1 MADNTLSN
9 HDFYFLES
17 ALNEDDEHVE
27 LTFHINEYKTF
38 KDVPAVHISDREQL
52 FQKTLVHFLAET
64 PCVIACNTKAD
75 AKYFRQ
81 RLWDETTDVKLRA
94 RLRIYTGDTKSST
107 NIAQEVKYWY
117 LSVVIH
123 SPKISTG
130 IDYHPETPIDVF
142 YVGRGENTVCPAT
155 AVQMVTRTRSIKTL
169 YICLDR
175 MRNTP
180 KYQNEAEMNANL
192 DMLQNSY
199 QQITQRYRT
208 LPEHFALAELN
219 ERTWC
224 KRQLKDVYSENK
236 FSKGYRAWL
245 WNEEIM
251 KASWVFNFNTYLRK
265 RGFIVIEEE
274 PGAQI
279 LLQDP
284 EVRTNVMK
292 KCDQDLMAELNLWKG
307 GKDTQD
313 AELFDGRLA
322 CVREFHKNT
331 KNDDQSMQLSRSKQH
346 LNAVIAS
353 FKGSDDFF
361 ARMRI
366 NNIFLSA
373 AMTIRNQ
380 NMLFGIYTLKKLLKI
395 KEVDHIVEYDFP
407 NAHTV
412 CTSVLLLRELI
423 EVFNKGLPEDVH
435 LKTYDITLSQTQ
447 YNEDDEVEVP
457 DHVWQL
463 YVYKC
468 RSVKKQPTTRRALM
482 GAICML
488 SHRTFGK
495 FFTTKTVTSRSE
507 PCKKGGTKQVRC
519 YDYVGDDMF
528 LRVHVQLA
536 DCSKRELADIEP
548 AIVSKYNLKER
559 QERDVEKCPN
569 AQKILQQKKNE
580 KEKIAEKKKCQEK
593 AEREQ
598 STVSKKAFDNCLNR
612 NFKCHKIE
620 DVPVCVSAA
629 LALPSAIQYTTS
641 QEELRR
647 VQLKRQKEWHLDF
660 NKKELENKR
669 DQKRQRRDDES

>member
-1 MADNTLSN
+1 
-9 HDFYFLES
+9 
-17 ALNEDDEHVE
+17 
-27 LTFHINEYKTF
+27 
-38 KDVPAVHISDREQL
+38 
-52 FQKTLVHFLAET
+52 
-64 PCVIACNTKAD
+64 
-75 AKYFRQ
+75 
-81 RLWDETTDVKLRA
+81 
-94 RLRIYTGDTKSST
+94 
-107 NIAQEVKYWY
+107 
-117 LSVVIH
+117 
-123 SPKISTG
+123 
-130 IDYHPETPIDVF
+130 
-142 YVGRGENTVCPAT
+142 
-155 AVQMVTRTRSIKTL
+155 
-169 YICLDR
+169 
-175 MRNTP
+175 
-180 KYQNEAEMNANL
+180 
-192 DMLQNSY
+192 
-199 QQITQRYRT
+199 
-208 LPEHFALAELN
+208 
-219 ERTWC
+219 
-224 KRQLKDVYSENK
+224 
-236 FSKGYRAWL
+236 
-245 WNEEIM
+245 M

-395 KEVDHIVEYDFP
+395 KEIDHIVEYDFP

-612 NFKCHKIE
+612 NSKRHKIE
-620 DVPVCVSAA
+620 DVSVCVSAE
-629 LALPSAIQYTTS
+629 LASSCVLDTEAS
-641 QEELRR
+641 QNSLR
-647 VQLKRQKEWHLDF
+647 VSELKRQKQWHLEQS
-660 NKKELENKR
+660 NEVGV
-669 DQKRQRRDDES
+669 QKNEQKNQRKSYAYSDVLKVSVHGICEADLRIEHARQCAQRRKLDIRERRHVKRCEKVVVSLFKRFIAQKSYTRMFLNLD